1 MKNNYKKTLVIIC
14 IVLFIGVLR
23 FSQNRDDFST
33 YNPEWNGGNQIKNEL
48 SENHTVISMPFTDDL
63 SAYDPGTT
71 AFIIL
76 RPENNF
82 SQKDMG
88 IIKKFIENGG
98 LLIVAD
104 DFGSG
109 NDLLNILTTQIA
121 FSNMLMLDDVN
132 YWENITFPIANAYMT
147 NVSNITM
154 NFPTSLIIKDDS
166 VKILASSS
174 TFSWLSTGNME
185 RGSGGQY
192 PIIASTASGKGT
204 IIAIAD
210 PSIFIN
216 SMLSMS
222 DNGLL
227 LGKLVE
233 NRNIIIFDE
242 KMRMPLISVIQY
254 HIRNNPRVQYLFAA
268 SVILFSY
275 IFMNRE
281 RLYPIK
287 VKEKDTQNY
296 IYALDEKEII
306 SDIVKRNKWD
316 DGKIQLFKNKLEGGN
331 K

>member
-1 MKNNYKKTLVIIC
+1 MNYNYKKIFIIIC

-23 FSQNRDDFST
+23 FSQNKYDFST
-33 YNPEWNGGNQIKNEL
+33 YNPEWNGGKEIKNEL
-48 SENHTVISMPFTDDL
+48 SENHTVISMPLTDDL

-76 RPENNF
+76 RPESNF
-82 SQKDMG
+82 SKKDKD

-98 LLIVAD
+98 LLIIAD

-109 NDLLNILTTQIA
+109 NDLLNNLTAHIA

-132 YWENITFPIANAYMT
+132 YWENITFPVVTTYIK
-147 NVSNITM
+147 NVGNITM
-154 NFPTSLIIKDDS
+154 NFPTSLIIKDNS

-174 TFSWLSTGNME
+174 TFSWLSTGNMY

-192 PIIASTASGKGT
+192 PLIASTSSGKGK

-216 SMLSMS
+216 SMLPMT
-222 DNGLL
+222 DNRLL
-227 LGKLVE
+227 LEKLAE

-242 KMRMPLISVIQY
+242 RMHMPLVSVIQY
-254 HIRNNPRVQYLFAA
+254 HIRNNSLVQYIFSA
-268 SVILFSY
+268 SVILLSY
-275 IFMNRE
+275 IYMNRE

-296 IYALDEKEII
+296 ISALDEKEII

-316 DGKIQLFKNKLEGGN
+316 DGKIQLFKNKLEGR